1 MNKIVH
7 HCFSHTL
14 HSFAL
19 FCLIYV
25 DFITGIDRLFIFQSF
40 FAEFFSLLT
49 LLALRKEFGFFRQSF
64 FQRGIIDKKKRHPD
78 EWIALCMILSNRISE
93 QFLADDGGIHFRR
106 NGDEGD
112 FLA

>member
-1 MNKIVH
+1 M
-7 HCFSHTL
+7 
-14 HSFAL
+14 
-19 FCLIYV
+19 
-25 DFITGIDRLFIFQSF
+25 TGIDRLFILQSF
-40 FAEFFSLLT
+40 PEEIFFFADFVSLEKGLGIFQAVLFSK
-49 LLALRKEFGFFRQSF
+49 RNHR
-64 FQRGIIDKKKRHPD
+64 RKKRHPD